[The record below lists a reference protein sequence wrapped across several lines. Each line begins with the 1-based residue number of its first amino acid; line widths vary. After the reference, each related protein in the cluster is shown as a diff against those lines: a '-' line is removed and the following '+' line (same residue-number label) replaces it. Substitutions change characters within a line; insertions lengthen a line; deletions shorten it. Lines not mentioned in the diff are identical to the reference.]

1 MKRITTVFF
10 MIFVL
15 FLSISS
21 YNSISFAGNTEGTDA
36 SGAVTPTNKTKSQPE
51 PTKTEGI
58 SDIFSG
64 GDTFVGSGESKVDA
78 SNLKDFS
85 NTMANALIGVGT
97 AIAVIYSV
105 VLGIKFMIGS
115 MEEKAE
121 IKESL
126 IPFIIGCAVLYGAF
140 TIWKIVVNIGNKL

>member
-1 MKRITTVFF
+1 MRKFLFFSIILIILITATNIKPVF
-10 MIFVL
+10 
-15 FLSISS
+15 
-21 YNSISFAGNTEGTDA
+21 ADTDEG
-36 SGAVTPTNKTKSQPE
+36 V
-51 PTKTEGI
+51 

-64 GDTFVGSGESKVDA
+64 GDAFVRSGESGVNVLK
-78 SNLKDFS
+78 LKDFS
-85 NTMANALIGVGT
+85 NSIANALIGIGT

-126 IPFIIGCAVLYGAF
+126 IPFIIGCAVLFGAF
-140 TIWKIVVNIGNKL
+140 GIWKIVVSVGNRL

>member
-1 MKRITTVFF
+1 MRKFIFFNIILIILIVTTNVKSVFA
-10 MIFVL
+10 
-15 FLSISS
+15 
-21 YNSISFAGNTEGTDA
+21 NNDEG
-36 SGAVTPTNKTKSQPE
+36 V
-51 PTKTEGI
+51 

-64 GDTFVGSGESKVDA
+64 GDKFIQSANLQISNNTNEDKVDIDA
-78 SNLKDFS
+78 SKLKDFS
-85 NTMANALIGVGT
+85 NTMANALIGIGT

-126 IPFIIGCAVLYGAF
+126 VPFIIGCAVLFGAYG
-140 TIWKIVVNIGNKL
+140 IWKIVVSVGNRL

>member
-1 MKRITTVFF
+1 MRKLLVFN
-10 MIFVL
+10 IILIILIVV
-15 FLSISS
+15 I
-21 YNSISFAGNTEGTDA
+21 NVKPVFADGDEGT
-36 SGAVTPTNKTKSQPE
+36 
-51 PTKTEGI
+51 

-64 GDTFVGSGESKVDA
+64 GDTFLGSGNTQVDA
-78 SNLKDFS
+78 EKLKDFS
-85 NTMANALIGVGT
+85 NTMANALIGIGT

-126 IPFIIGCAVLYGAF
+126 IPFVIGCSVLFGAF
-140 TIWKIVVNIGNKL
+140 AIWKIVVKIGNKL